1 MIEAPPGPASDDQQ
15 AVQDLRELQEALHEA
30 DMERLKSPKT
40 PRKVSTML
48 KLVFILLFLWTCMNC
63 FNQTLPIS

>member
-1 MIEAPPGPASDDQQ
+1 MTEAPPGPASDDQQ

-40 PRKVSTML
+40 PRKV
-48 KLVFILLFLWTCMNC
+48 KEAQTCLHAFVSMDLYE
-63 FNQTLPIS
+63 FF